1 MGVTSVQHSIV
12 FLDRES
18 VGADVRK
25 PNFPH
30 SYTEYESTW
39 TPSEIVERLKD
50 ASIAII
56 NKVPMRADVLK
67 QLPKLKLIAV
77 AATGT
82 DVVDKAY
89 CKENGITVVNIRN
102 YAFNTVPEHVIA
114 LMFALRRNLVAYI
127 EDVRA
132 GRWGKVDQFCFFDH
146 PIRDVAGST
155 LGVVGYGAIG
165 KSVAKRAECLGMRIL
180 PFDVVPQEGLVDFE
194 TILKESDVITLHVPL
209 TPETK
214 NLIGAKELKMMKPT
228 AILINTARGGL
239 VDEAAL
245 AEALMNGTI
254 AGAGFDVLIKEPPK
268 EGNVLLDLRLPNL
281 IVTPHVAWASR
292 EAMQILADQLID
304 NIEAFVAGTP
314 RNVVE

>member
-1 MGVTSVQHSIV
+1 MQHAIV

-18 VGADVRK
+18 VGANVRK
-25 PNFPH
+25 PDFPH
-30 SYTEYESTW
+30 SYKEYEATW
-39 TPSEIVERLKD
+39 TPEEIVDRLKD
-50 ASIAII
+50 ATIAII
-56 NKVPMRADVLK
+56 NKVPMRAETLK

-89 CKENGITVVNIRN
+89 CKEAGIAVVNIRN

-114 LMFALRRNLVAYI
+114 LMFALRRNLLAYV

-132 GRWGKVDQFCFFDH
+132 GRWGKVNQFCFFDH
-146 PIRDVAGST
+146 PIRDIAGST
-155 LGVVGYGAIG
+155 MGVVGFGAIG
-165 KSVAKRAECLGMRIL
+165 RAVAKRAECLGMRVL
-180 PFDVVPQEGLVDFE
+180 PYDIVDVPGRVDFD
-194 TILKESDVITLHVPL
+194 TILRESDIITLHMPL

-214 NLIGAKELKMMKPT
+214 NMIGAAEFKKMKPT

-245 AEALMNGTI
+245 AEALKNGTI
-254 AGAGFDVLIKEPPK
+254 AGAGFDVLTKEPPK
-268 EGNVLLDLRLPNL
+268 EGNILLDPTIPNL
-281 IVTPHVAWASR
+281 IVTPHVAWASQ

-304 NIEAFVAGTP
+304 NIEAFVGGKP
-314 RNVVE
+314 QNVVE

>member
-1 MGVTSVQHSIV
+1 VEHAIV

-18 VGADVRK
+18 VGADVRE
-25 PNFPH
+25 PDFPH
-30 SYTEYESTW
+30 SYTEYQSTW
-39 TPSEIVERLKD
+39 TPEDIVDRLKD
-50 ASIAII
+50 ATIALI
-56 NKVPMRADVLK
+56 NKVPMREDVLK

-89 CKENGITVVNIRN
+89 CKANGITVVNIRN

-114 LMFALRRNLVAYI
+114 LMFALRRNLMAYV

-146 PIRDVAGST
+146 PIRDIAGST
-155 LGVVGYGAIG
+155 MGVVGYGAIG
-165 KSVAKRAECLGMRIL
+165 KAVAKRAECLGMKIL
-180 PFDVVPQEGLVDFE
+180 PYDVFPQDGLVDLE
-194 TILKESDVITLHVPL
+194 TLLKESDVITLHCPL

-214 NLIGAKELKMMKPT
+214 NMIGAKELKMMKPT
-228 AILINTARGGL
+228 SILINTARGGL

-245 AEALMNGTI
+245 AEALKAGTI

-268 EGNVLLDLRLPNL
+268 EGNILLDLKMPNL

-292 EAMQILADQLID
+292 QAMQILADQLID
-304 NIEAFVAGTP
+304 NIEAFAAGKP
-314 RNVVE
+314 QNVVE